1 MIESSEMD
9 DSIEVGWFGLNSL
22 ILSLGLLLI
31 RSLKL
36 RNAVLASF
44 ISCVELDLKI
54 QDLML

>member
-9 DSIEVGWFGLNSL
+9 NSIEVGWIGLNSL

-31 RSLKL
+31 KSLKL